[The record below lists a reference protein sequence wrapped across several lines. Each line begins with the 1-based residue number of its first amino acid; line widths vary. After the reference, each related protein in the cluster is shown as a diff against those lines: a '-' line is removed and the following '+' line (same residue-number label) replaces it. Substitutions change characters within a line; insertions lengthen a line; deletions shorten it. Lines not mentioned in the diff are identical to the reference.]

1 MKKYTL
7 GLDVGTNSIGWAVV
21 DENNEIVKKNGF
33 ALWGVRMMEEAHD
46 AKERRTFRGS
56 RRRIFRRSQRIK
68 WLQDEFI
75 EKIQKIDA
83 LFFQR
88 LNDSFYK
95 LEDKQNNNKYTFFD
109 DVLTDKQ
116 YFNAYP
122 TIYHLRKHLLEVDE
136 PVDLRMLYLA
146 VHHIIKYRGHFLNE
160 GVDYDKGNHSQI
172 KNNFDIINELL
183 AETRVKFEDDED
195 YFEKIQIG
203 DNFLNELENIFL
215 NISTKNDQKS
225 KLRQLF
231 GVEKKTFVN
240 EFIIQLL
247 VGSSVNI
254 SKLTFVQEQHYEKC
268 EIDLENE
275 ELLEKI
281 ETSKK
286 IVVELAQLFDS
297 IIPLKEIVDT
307 YYLLGLIGE
316 SDYLSDAMVRSYD
329 KHQEDLKKLKFFF
342 KTYLSEYYNECFRK
356 YDKKIYNY
364 PHYIGMNSTK
374 KQLKRFSHCTKDK
387 FYDYLKKQ
395 INKVKDEKAEELK
408 NEILKNIEQGDY
420 LSRQNSGHNTVI
432 PMQLNL
438 MELETILKNQSKYY
452 PFLLE
457 RDGEYT
463 RIERIVSIFKYH
475 LPYYVGPLNNK
486 SPYSWVTRT
495 NEKITPWNYEKVIDL
510 DTTAKQFIER
520 MQNKC
525 TYLHGDNDYCLPKK
539 SLLFS
544 EYNCLQYLNRLK
556 INGQLIKKE
565 MKEDLFNNIFLKYS
579 KPTRKKIEEYLE
591 ANHGY
596 EPSSFT
602 SKIEEITC
610 DMSSYIKF
618 KEIFGEEFYS
628 KKGIIEEIIKDITIF
643 EDKKILERRLK
654 DIYCLDD
661 EKIGK
666 IKQLNYK
673 GYATLSKKLLTDLVS
688 VDENTGEVYGS
699 IIQIMRNTNLNLQQ
713 ILFDDKYNFMKVIDQ
728 YNKNL
733 VKDEEEGINEFIDNH
748 IYISPI
754 MKRPLIQTYKL
765 IEEIETILKQKIDY
779 YCIECTRTNKAAKKT
794 TSSRYNQLKEFYNEC
809 KKQADL
815 LNKFHINI
823 NKLNASLEENKD
835 NLRQEKIYLY
845 FTQLGKSLYTLQ
857 DIDLVKLNG
866 KTYDIDHIY
875 PQSLI
880 KDDSFSNKVLVESHI
895 NQHIKKDQFIC
906 DIPNFLP
913 PNAINFYKKLLELK
927 LITKE
932 KFRRLTQKEIKPEEL
947 NGFVNRQLVVTN
959 QAVKGLIE
967 TLKLYKQVDE
977 SHIIY
982 SKAENISDFRQKY
995 DLLKSRTVNN
1005 YHHAHDA
1012 YLNAVIGKTLNEYYK
1027 IHYFNNQTDLERM
1040 KNSGYTINPE
1050 VILSKDRIVK
1060 RKGIDIIIW
1069 EKEETLKLIRKNLQ
1083 QRFDI
1088 HETIR
1093 SYCSNEM
1100 FKKTS
1105 IIKNGNV
1112 PIKTTDKRCNLEK
1125 YGGITSYAYSK
1136 YCIVELIDKKQKK
1149 CYILEAIPKVFE
1161 NSIEKYI
1168 QGIIT
1173 PQKYTSFKIVHD
1185 CIKTNVVIMH
1195 ERKKYC
1201 ITGKSGE
1208 NYLIKNLLDRNF
1220 SYHFTKIIKCIEK
1233 YNNQSRMEIPMD
1245 ETRNKIIVAPS
1256 SDKKEALTISMDDCL
1271 YALNEIKKAYSK
1283 NIYSY
1288 GIIETIVDKLNH
1300 ISELSLKEY
1309 IQLVIELLKLL
1320 KTNTRETAD
1329 LRIID
1334 MKEKTGLLTMGKVL
1348 KPGMKFISESITG
1361 YYRKILFEVP
1371 SGV

>member
-7 GLDVGTNSIGWAVV
+7 GLDVGTNSIGWAVI

-33 ALWGVRMMEEAHD
+33 ALWGVRMMEEAED
-46 AKERRTFRGS
+46 AKERREHRGS
-56 RRRIFRRSQRIK
+56 RRRILKRGQRIK
-68 WLQDEFI
+68 WLQDEFV
-75 EKIQKIDA
+75 EEIQKIDP

-95 LEDKQNNNKYTFFD
+95 VEDKQNNNQYTFFD

-116 YFNAYP
+116 YFNTYP
-122 TIYHLRKHLLEVDE
+122 TIYHLRKHLLTIDE
-136 PVDLRMLYLA
+136 PIDLRMLYLA
-146 VHHIIKYRGHFLNE
+146 IHHIIKYRGHFLNE
-160 GVDYDKGNHSQI
+160 GVDYDKGNRSQI
-172 KNNFDIINELL
+172 ENNFAIINELL
-183 AETRVKFEDDED
+183 AEARVKFEDDED
-195 YFEKIQIG
+195 YFEEIQMNN
-203 DNFLNELENIFL
+203 NFLDELENIFL
-215 NISTKNDQKS
+215 NISTKNDQKL

-240 EFIIQLL
+240 EFVIQLL

-254 SKLTFVQEQHYEKC
+254 SKLTFVQEKHYEKC

-286 IVVELAQLFDS
+286 IVVELAQLLDI
-297 IIPLKEIVDT
+297 IIPLKEVIDT

-316 SDYLSDAMVRSYD
+316 SDYLSEAMVRSYD

-342 KTYLSEYYNECFRK
+342 KTYLSKSYNECFRK
-356 YDKKIYNY
+356 YDEKLYNY
-364 PHYIGMNSTK
+364 CHYIGMNSTR

-395 INKVKDEKAEELK
+395 LKKVDNEEATDLK
-408 NEILKNIEQGDY
+408 NEILKSIDQGDY
-420 LSRQNSGHNTVI
+420 LARQNSGHNTVI

-438 MELETILKNQSKYY
+438 NELKKILNNQAKYY
-452 PFLLE
+452 PFLLAS
-457 RDGEYT
+457 DDEYT
-463 RIERIVSIFKYH
+463 RIERIILIFKYH

-486 SPYSWVTRT
+486 SPYSWVKRT
-495 NEKITPWNYEKVIDL
+495 NEKITPWNYGKVIDL
-510 DTTAKQFIER
+510 DTTAKLFIER

-556 INGQLIKKE
+556 INGQLIDKR
-565 MKEDLFNNIFLKYS
+565 MKEELFNNIFLKYS
-579 KPTRKKIEEYLE
+579 KPTRKKVEEYLK
-591 ANHGY
+591 ANYNY
-596 EPSSFT
+596 EPSTLT

-618 KEIFGEEFYS
+618 KEIFGDEFYQN
-628 KKGIIEEIIKDITIF
+628 KDIIEEIIKDITIF
-643 EDKKILERRLK
+643 EDKKILEKRLK
-654 DIYCLDD
+654 EIYCLDN
-661 EKIGK
+661 EKVEK

-673 GYATLSKKLLTDLVS
+673 GYATLSKRLLAELVS
-688 VDENTGEVYGS
+688 INESTGEVYGP
-699 IIQIMRNTNLNLQQ
+699 IIQIMRDTNLNLQQ
-713 ILFDDKYNFMKVIDQ
+713 VLFDDKYNFMKVIDQ
-728 YNKNL
+728 YNKDL
-733 VKDEEEGINEFIDNH
+733 MKDEEEGINEFIDNH
-748 IYISPI
+748 IYVSPI

-779 YCIECTRTNKAAKKT
+779 YCIECTRTNKAIKKP
-794 TSSRYNQLKEFYNEC
+794 TSSRYKQLKEFYNEC
-809 KKQADL
+809 KKQAEV

-823 NKLNASLEENKD
+823 NKLDVSLEENKD
-835 NLRQEKIYLY
+835 RLRQEKIYLY
-845 FTQLGKSLYTLQ
+845 FTQLGKSLYTLE
-857 DIDLVKLNG
+857 DIDLGKLSG

-895 NQHIKKDQFIC
+895 NQYIKKDEFIC
-906 DIPNFLP
+906 NIPNFLP
-913 PNAINFYKKLLELK
+913 QNAYNFYTKLLELK

-995 DLLKSRTVNN
+995 DLLKSRTANN

-1012 YLNAVIGKTLNEYYK
+1012 YLNAVVGKTLNEYYK
-1027 IHYFNNQTDLERM
+1027 IHHFNTQNDLEKM
-1040 KNSGYTINPE
+1040 KNNGYTINPE

-1060 RKGIDIIIW
+1060 RKGIDIVIW
-1069 EKEETLKLIRKNLQ
+1069 KKEETLKLIRKNLQ

-1093 SYCSNEM
+1093 SHCSNKM
-1100 FKKTS
+1100 FAKTS

-1112 PIKTTDKRCNLEK
+1112 PIKTTDKRSNIEK

-1136 YCIVELIDKKQKK
+1136 YCIVELIDKKQRKS
-1149 CYILEAIPKVFE
+1149 YILEAIPKVFE

-1168 QGIIT
+1168 QNMIDLE
-1173 PQKYTSFKIVHD
+1173 KYISFKIVHN
-1185 CIKTNVVIMH
+1185 CIKTNVVIMY

-1208 NYLIKNLLDRNF
+1208 QYLIKNLLDRNF
-1220 SYHFTKIIKCIEK
+1220 SYRLIKIIKCIDK
-1233 YNNQSRMEIPMD
+1233 YNNQVRMEMPMEEIED
-1245 ETRNKIIVAPS
+1245 KIIVS
-1256 SDKKEALTISMDDCL
+1256 SSNDKRQAITISMDDCL
-1271 YALNEIKKAYSK
+1271 YALDEIKKSYSK
-1283 NIYSY
+1283 SIYSY
-1288 GIIETIVDKLNH
+1288 GVIETIVDKLNH
-1300 ISELSLKEY
+1300 ISELSLKEC
-1309 IQLVIELLKLL
+1309 IQLVTELLKLL
-1320 KTNTRETAD
+1320 KTNTKETAN
-1329 LRIID
+1329 LRIIG

-1348 KPGMKFISESITG
+1348 KPGMKFVGESITG
-1361 YYRKILFEVP
+1361 YYHKILFEVP